1 MGGNVD
7 VLVIVL
13 CCVVLGW
20 MFGVEDRMGR
30 WDIRLFKLLTCDT
43 G

>member
-1 MGGNVD
+1 MC
-7 VLVIVL
+7 LLLCCAVL
-13 CCVVLGW
+13 CCAVLGG